1 MRHTKKTGNGS
12 LGPLRWYVTNFIF
25 FNPTLTKQ
33 SAPRYPRT
41 IIYIKILT
49 GTRVSPSSLLNLI
62 FSWFGLLAEFSWS
75 LMEITHLKCQTQ
87 NSELKFI
94 FTLESDPS
102 FEPNYFYSCRYVL
115 YVMWLIIYEVIIK
128 IMNSAKLFE
137 NN

>member
-102 FEPNYFYSCRYVL
+102 LSSTIHVFMPIRSVRHVTHNLWSHHKNHELS
-115 YVMWLIIYEVIIK
+115 
-128 IMNSAKLFE
+128 
-137 NN
+137 

>member
-94 FTLESDPS
+94 FTLESYPS
-102 FEPNYFYSCRYVL
+102 QLYMYSCRYVL
-115 YVMWLIIYEVIIK
+115 YVIWLIIYEVIIK
-128 IMNSAKLFE
+128 IMNSAKFFE